1 MNLRY
6 QRPATRVL
14 KTRLQEKPARI
25 QILAGP
31 RQVGKTTLVRQ
42 VLDERPVGS
51 YHMAAADDPTP
62 LQSVSKM
69 AIAHDT
75 ETATS
80 PNWIVVHWQEAE
92 KLQLKWM
99 KSGLPQAQNLP
110 FALVLDEVQLIEQW
124 STTVKG
130 LWDASVAK
138 GLPMHVV
145 LLGSAP
151 LLVQK
156 GLQESLTGRYE
167 LIKMPHWSFIEM
179 NEAFGHTLEEYIYFG
194 GYPGSQLLMNDETRW
209 RDYVRLS
216 LIEPSITK
224 DVLALTRVDNPGLL
238 RRLFEMGCEHSGQI
252 LALVRISQSLQQG
265 HTNTLADYLRLL
277 DDAGLLTGL
286 QKYAA
291 TADRQRRSPP
301 KFQVKNNALMS
312 ALGFDAFEEAKND
325 RTHWG
330 RMVES
335 CVGAHLINTADADT
349 EILYWREGDL
359 EVDFVVERRGK
370 LAAIEVKS
378 SARQLRHPGLVEF
391 CRRHADAKRWLVGS
405 DELPLGEFLQQDA
418 GYWTR

>member
-1 MNLRY
+1 MSIRY
-6 QRPATRVL
+6 QRPATRIL
-14 KTRLQEKPARI
+14 KARLQEKPARM

-42 VLDERPVGS
+42 VLDERPTGS
-51 YHMAAADDPTP
+51 YHMAAADDPTSM
-62 LQSVSKM
+62 QRVATSAM
-69 AIAHDT
+69 AHGP
-75 ETATS
+75 ETAATS
-80 PNWIVVHWQEAE
+80 DWIVHHWLLAE
-92 KLQLKWM
+92 QRQLKWM
-99 KSGLPQAQNLP
+99 ESGLPQAQDLP
-110 FALVLDEVQLIEQW
+110 FTLVLDEVQLIEQW

-138 GLPMHVV
+138 GIPMHVV

-167 LIKMPHWSFIEM
+167 LIKMPHWSFAEM

-194 GYPGSQLLMNDETRW
+194 GYPGSQLLMKDETRW
-209 RDYVRLS
+209 RDYVRLA

-252 LALVRISQSLQQG
+252 LALVRVSQSLQQG
-265 HTNTLADYLRLL
+265 HTNTLADYLKLL

-312 ALGFDAFEEAKND
+312 ALGFDAFEEAQND

-378 SARQLRHPGLVEF
+378 SARQLRHPGLDEF

>member
-1 MNLRY
+1 MSLQF
-6 QRPATRVL
+6 QRPATHIL
-14 KTRLQEKPARI
+14 KARLQEPPGRM
-25 QILAGP
+25 QIVAGP

-42 VLDERPVGS
+42 VLNERPTGS
-51 YHMAAADDPTP
+51 YHMAAADDPLSTQTGP
-62 LQSVSKM
+62 SFTDAQATS
-69 AIAHDT
+69 
-75 ETATS
+75 TATS
-80 PNWIVVHWQEAE
+80 SSWIVHHWQLAVQRQEAWE
-92 KLQLKWM
+92 R
-99 KSGLPQAQNLP
+99 SGIPQAKELP
-110 FALVLDEVQLIEQW
+110 FTLVLDEVQLVEQW
-124 STTVKG
+124 STTIKG

-138 GLPMHVV
+138 GTPMHVI

-167 LIKMPHWSFIEM
+167 LIKMPHWSFAEM

-194 GYPGSQLLMNDETRW
+194 GYPGSQPLMKDETRW
-209 RDYVRLS
+209 RDYVRLA

-252 LALVRISQSLQQG
+252 LALVRVSQSLQQG

-277 DDAGLLTGL
+277 DAAGLLTGL

-312 ALGFDAFEEAKND
+312 ALGFDAFAEAQND

-359 EVDFVVERRGK
+359 EVDFVVERRGR

-378 SARQLRHPGLVEF
+378 SPRHSRHPGLEEF
-391 CRRHADAKRWLVGS
+391 CRRHPNAKPWLVGS
-405 DELPLGEFLQQDA
+405 DELPLGEFLQHDA
-418 GYWTR
+418 GHWTV

>member
-1 MNLRY
+1 M
-6 QRPATRVL
+6 
-14 KTRLQEKPARI
+14 

-42 VLDERPVGS
+42 VLSERPSGS
-51 YHMAAADDPTP
+51 YHMAAADDPKSMQGHTGFGVA
-62 LQSVSKM
+62 SS
-69 AIAHDT
+69 A
-75 ETATS
+75 TAVS
-80 PNWIVVHWQEAE
+80 PNWIVHHWQLAE
-92 KLQLKWM
+92 QRQADWAR
-99 KSGLPQAQNLP
+99 SGIPQAKEIP
-110 FALVLDEVQLIEQW
+110 FVLVLDELQLIDQW

-130 LWDASVAK
+130 LWDASVAN
-138 GLPMHVV
+138 GLPMHVI

-167 LIKMPHWSFIEM
+167 LIKMPHWSFTEM
-179 NEAFGHTLEEYIYFG
+179 NDAFGHTLEQYIYFG
-194 GYPGSQLLMNDETRW
+194 GYPGSQLLMPDEPRW

-312 ALGFDAFEEAKND
+312 ALGFDAFDEARGD
-325 RTHWG
+325 RTFWG

-349 EILYWREGDL
+349 EILYWREGDF

-378 SARQLRHPGLVEF
+378 SQRHSNHQGLDEF

-405 DELPLGEFLQQDA
+405 DELPLGEFLQHDA
-418 GYWTR
+418 SHWTS